1 VKTALKTGMC
11 AALFVLAT
19 GCTRESDRP
28 TTVASNEPSRATSR
42 ASDSLAEA
50 RCARET
56 RCENVGAD
64 RKYSTVDDC
73 LMRTRA
79 DWEQDLNARECPG
92 GVNEQQLDECLA
104 EVRGEDCNSPLDTLE
119 RVAACTS
126 GQICQG

>member
-1 VKTALKTGMC
+1 
-11 AALFVLAT
+11 
-19 GCTRESDRP
+19 
-28 TTVASNEPSRATSR
+28 
-42 ASDSLAEA
+42 
-50 RCARET
+50 
-56 RCENVGAD
+56 
-64 RKYSTVDDC
+64 VDDC

>member
-1 VKTALKTGMC
+1 VKIAFKTGFCTALI
-11 AALFVLAT
+11 VLAV
-19 GCTRESDRP
+19 GCNKENDRP
-28 TTVASNEPSRATSR
+28 AAVASNEPSKATSS
-42 ASDSLAEA
+42 ATDSLADA

-56 RCENVGAD
+56 RCNNVGAD
-64 RKYSTVDDC
+64 KKYSSVDDC

-79 DWEQDLNARECPG
+79 DWESDLNARECPA
-92 GVNEQQLDECLA
+92 GVNQTQLDECLA